1 MRVRLLVVLAA
12 LLGSLCATRR
22 AEAQVPEELV
32 GQAIVEIQLDQE
44 GRVVNDPAVLR
55 LIEARVGDRL
65 DVREVRETISHLIAL
80 GRFEDVQVF
89 AEPVSG
95 GVRVKYVLLPRHP
108 IDRIEFVGRTELPED
123 DLRQLITDRFGSSP
137 SVSRLDEVTEALRL
151 EFRRRGYPAA
161 KLTPRVQVYHDP
173 DRSTLLIDVEPG
185 PRARILDVRITQ
197 VDAKERAT
205 LTEVPDINVGD
216 IYDEVEIGRKLQS
229 WESRMRERGY
239 YEARANPSASIS
251 EDGSVFLFLNLELGP
266 MVRLV
271 FEGDPLPSGEIDR
284 LVPVRREASA
294 DEDLLEDSQ
303 SMIESYLHERG
314 YRDATAMFTREEKAG
329 ELVITF
335 RIDRGPRFLVRNVTL
350 TGNFVLPTQQLRE
363 LVRLREGQPF
373 VRSVLAMGVG
383 AIENTYRSSGF
394 TRPQVKATED
404 VIVPEDP
411 REPDRLVNVTITIVE
426 GPRTEVRAVTFQG
439 NMALS
444 DAELRKRISTAPGRV
459 YSIAEVIVDR
469 DSIVQA
475 YHDRGFENVVVTPQT
490 MFFENDTRA
499 EVRFTIVEGPQIIVD
514 HVIIAGNRRISTE
527 TIEREIVLRP
537 GEPFGES
544 AVVQSRINLNRLELF
559 RRIQIE
565 ALAHSGETRRDVLV
579 QVEESRSTTVDFS
592 GGVEGGYF
600 ARPTAEGGLAEDRFE
615 LTPRGSFQVTRR
627 NLWGKNRTITLFTRV
642 SLRTRDTQP
651 TSMELNPPEQIQSSY
666 GFHEYRALA
675 SYREPRLFRS
685 TAEILV
691 TGVVEQAFRPSF
703 NFARRV
709 VQAQVGNRLSDLY
722 TVSGAYSFQRTRL
735 FDIRASEEDDAW
747 KIDRAFTQ
755 VRISKFSGTIF
766 RDSRDPAEALD
777 PTHGTQ
783 LIATADVA
791 ARAIGSEVGFIKTYL
806 QGYYY
811 HQLPV
816 PRRVVLALGARV
828 GLAHGFNREA
838 PLPPTALPDLNTG
851 TTINGLPA
859 NERFFT
865 GGDTSVRGFAF
876 DRLGNEETISP
887 VTGFPTGGNSVV
899 VLNSELRAHLF
910 GPIHGIGFVDAGNVF
925 PLASDLSFID
935 LRPAAGFGLAY
946 KSQRIGL
953 ARIDLGFNLDPKEF
967 VPGSRERRW
976 VLHFLLGQPF

>member
-1 MRVRLLVVLAA
+1 VRASVLVA
-12 LLGSLCATRR
+12 LVSLCWNLSAPRP
-22 AEAQVPEELV
+22 AEAQVPQELV
-32 GQAIVEIQLDQE
+32 GQPIVEIQLDQE
-44 GRVVNDPAVLR
+44 GRVVNEPAVLR

-65 DVREVRETISHLIAL
+65 EVRSVRETIAHLMAL
-80 GRFEDVQVF
+80 GRFEDVQVL

-95 GVRVKYVLLPRHP
+95 GVRVRYVLLPRHP
-108 IDRIEFVGRTELPED
+108 IDRIEFVGRTELSED
-123 DLRQLITDRFGSSP
+123 DLRRLITDRFGASP
-137 SVSRLDEVTEALRL
+137 SVSRLNEVTEALRL
-151 EFRRRGYPAA
+151 EYRRRGYPAA

-173 DRSTLLIDVEPG
+173 DRSTLVIEVEPG
-185 PRARILDVRITQ
+185 PRARILDVRLTQ
-197 VDAKERAT
+197 VDAKERST
-205 LTEVPDINVGD
+205 LTEVPDITVGD
-216 IYDEVEIGRKLQS
+216 TYDEVEIGRKLQS
-229 WESRMRERGY
+229 WETRTRGRGY
-239 YEARANPSASIS
+239 YEARANQNASIS

-271 FEGDPLPSGEIDR
+271 FEGDQLPSGEIDR
-284 LVPVRREASA
+284 LVPIRREASA

-303 SMIESYLHERG
+303 SMIESYLHEQG
-314 YRDATAMFTREEKAG
+314 YRDATAMYTREESAG

-335 RIDRGPRFLVRNVTL
+335 RITRGPRFLVRNVAL

-363 LVRLREGQPF
+363 LVRLKDGEPF
-373 VRSVLAMGVG
+373 IRSALAMGVG

-394 TRPQVKATED
+394 TRPQVKPTEN
-404 VIVPEDP
+404 VVAPEDP
-411 REPDRLVNVTITIVE
+411 RDPDRLVTVTITIVE
-426 GPRTEVRAVTFQG
+426 GARTEVRAVSFQG

-475 YHDRGFENVVVTPQT
+475 YHDRGFESVVVTPQT
-490 MFFENDTRA
+490 MFAENDTRA
-499 EVRFTIVEGPQIIVD
+499 EVRFTVAEGPQVIVD

-527 TIEREIVLRP
+527 TIEREITLRP

-544 AVVQSRINLNRLELF
+544 AVAQSRLNLNRLELF
-559 RRIQIE
+559 RRVQIE
-565 ALAHSGETRRDVLV
+565 ALTHSGETRRDVLV
-579 QVEESRSTTVDFS
+579 QVEESRSTTVDLS

-600 ARPTAEGGLAEDRFE
+600 ARPTGEGGLAEDRFE
-615 LTPRGSFQVTRR
+615 ATPRGSIQVTRR

-651 TSMELNPPEQIQSSY
+651 NPVQLNPPETIQSSY

-675 SYREPRLFRS
+675 SYREPRLFRTS
-685 TAEILV
+685 AEILV
-691 TGVVEQAFRPSF
+691 TGIVEQAFRPSF

-722 TVSGAYSFQRTRL
+722 TVTGAYSFQRTRL
-735 FDIRASEEDDAW
+735 FDIRASEDEPPW
-747 KIDRAFTQ
+747 LIDRLFPR
-755 VRISKFSGTIF
+755 VRISKFSGTVL
-766 RDSRDPAEALD
+766 RDSRDPNEALD

-783 LIATADVA
+783 VIATADLA

-806 QGYYY
+806 QGFYY

-816 PRRVVLALGARV
+816 PRRIVLALGARV
-828 GLAHGFNREA
+828 GLAHGFNREITGEEI
-838 PLPPTALPDLNTG
+838 PGLPADLTV
-851 TTINGLPA
+851 NGLPA
-859 NERFFT
+859 SERFFA
-865 GGDTSVRGFAF
+865 GGDATVRGFAL
-876 DRLGNEETISP
+876 DRLGNEQTISP

-899 VLNSELRAHLF
+899 VLNTELRAHLF
-910 GPIHGIGFVDAGNVF
+910 GPFHGIGFVDAGNVF

-935 LRPAAGFGLAY
+935 LRPAAGFGVAF

-953 ARIDLGFNLDPKEF
+953 ARIDLGFNLDPKTF
-967 VPGSRERRW
+967 VPGGSPERRW

>member
-1 MRVRLLVVLAA
+1 MRLRVLVALASVCW
-12 LLGSLCATRR
+12 SLSATTP
-22 AEAQVPEELV
+22 AEAQVPQELV
-32 GQAIVEIQLDQE
+32 GQPIVEIQLDQE
-44 GRVVNDPAVLR
+44 GRVVNEPAVLR

-65 DVREVRETISHLIAL
+65 EVRSVRETIAHLMAL
-80 GRFEDVQVF
+80 GRFEDVQVL

-123 DLRQLITDRFGSSP
+123 DLRRLITDRFGSSP
-137 SVSRLDEVTEALRL
+137 SVSRLPEVTEALRL
-151 EFRRRGYPAA
+151 EFRRRGFPAA

-173 DRSTLLIDVEPG
+173 DHSTLLIEVEAG
-185 PRARILDVRITQ
+185 PRARVLDVRITQ
-197 VDAKERAT
+197 VDAKERST
-205 LTEVPDINVGD
+205 LTEVPDIKVGD
-216 IYDEVEIGRKLQS
+216 TYDEVEIGRKLQS
-229 WESRMRERGY
+229 WETRMRGRGY
-239 YEARANPSASIS
+239 YEARANQNASIS
-251 EDGSVFLFLNLELGP
+251 DDGSVFLFLNLELGP
-266 MVRLV
+266 MVRIV
-271 FEGDPLPSGEIDR
+271 FEGDQLPSGEIDR

-303 SMIESYLHERG
+303 SMIESYLHDRG
-314 YRDATAMFTREEKAG
+314 YRDATAMYTREEKAG

-335 RIDRGPRFLVRNVTL
+335 RIARGPRYLVRNVML
-350 TGNFVLPTQQLRE
+350 TGNFVLPTHQLRE
-363 LVRLREGQPF
+363 LVRLKDGEPF

-383 AIENTYRSSGF
+383 AIEATYRTSGF
-394 TRPQVKATED
+394 TRPQVKPTEN
-404 VIVPEDP
+404 VVAPEDS
-411 REPDRLVNVTITIVE
+411 RDPDRLVNLTITIVE
-426 GPRTEVRAVTFQG
+426 GARTEVRAVTFQG

-444 DAELRKRISTAPGRV
+444 DVELRKRISTAPGRV

-490 MFFENDTRA
+490 MFAENDTRA
-499 EVRFTIVEGPQIIVD
+499 EVRFTVAEGPQIIVD
-514 HVIIAGNRRISTE
+514 HVIIAGNRRISTD
-527 TIEREIVLRP
+527 TIEREITLRP

-544 AVVQSRINLNRLELF
+544 AVAQSRLNLNRLELF
-559 RRIQIE
+559 RRVQIE
-565 ALAHSGETRRDVLV
+565 PLTHSGDTRRDVLV
-579 QVEESRSTTVDFS
+579 QVEESRSTTVDLS

-600 ARPTAEGGLAEDRFE
+600 VRPTAEGGVAEDRFE
-615 LTPRGSFQVTRR
+615 VTPRGSIQVTRR

-651 TSMELNPPEQIQSSY
+651 NTLELNPPEPIQSSY

-675 SYREPRLFRS
+675 SYREPRLFRTS
-685 TAEILV
+685 AEILV
-691 TGVVEQAFRPSF
+691 TGIVEQAFRPSF

-709 VQAQVGNRLSDLY
+709 LQAQVGNRLSDLY

-735 FDIRASEEDDAW
+735 FDIRASENEEAW
-747 KIDRAFTQ
+747 QIDRLFSQ

-783 LIATADVA
+783 LIATADLA
-791 ARAIGSEVGFIKTYL
+791 ARAIGSQVGFIKTYL

-816 PRRVVLALGARV
+816 PRRIVLALGARV
-828 GLAHGFNREA
+828 GLAHGFNLEVTGE
-838 PLPPTALPDLNTG
+838 PVPGLPIG

-859 NERFFT
+859 SERFFT
-865 GGDTSVRGFAF
+865 GGDTSVRGFAL
-876 DRLGNEETISP
+876 DRLGNERTISP

-910 GPIHGIGFVDAGNVF
+910 GPFHGIGFLDAGNVF

-935 LRPAAGFGLAY
+935 LRPAAGFGLAF

-953 ARIDLGFNLDPKEF
+953 ARIDLGFNLDPKVF
-967 VPGSRERRW
+967 VPGGPSERRW